1 MWLSLPLIPPRE
13 KEKKRKEKKR
23 VVVFV
28 DKTILITVPNK
39 MGANKEVHEPSGGG
53 IVGNYREMQLASS
66 TEQYAASHE
75 QDNVNLQDGC
85 ITDDSFKGRLKA
97 FLWDG
102 GSAYDAWFSC
112 ASNQVCMYIMHVS
125 VCMYQYVCTG

>member
-1 MWLSLPLIPPRE
+1 
-13 KEKKRKEKKR
+13 
-23 VVVFV
+23 
-28 DKTILITVPNK
+28 

-53 IVGNYREMQLASS
+53 GSIVGNYREMQLASS
-66 TEQYAASHE
+66 TDQYAASHE

-112 ASNQVCMYIMHVS
+112 ASNQVCMYIMYVCMYQYVS
-125 VCMYQYVCTG
+125 VCMYQYVSVCMYRYVSVCMYVCMYVLDRIY